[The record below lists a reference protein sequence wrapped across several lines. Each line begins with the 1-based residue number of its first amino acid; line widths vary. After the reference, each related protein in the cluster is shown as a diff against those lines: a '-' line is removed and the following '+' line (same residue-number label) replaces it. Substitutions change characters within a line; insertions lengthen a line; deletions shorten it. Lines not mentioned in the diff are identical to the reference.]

1 MRTGVV
7 WAAVSGTIACSC
19 LFLGSPALAQATQL
33 DVPAEDAGKSI
44 PELAR
49 QAGIQVVAPGAEL
62 HGFVTPAIK
71 GTYDAVAALK
81 LMLKGTG
88 LEVSRSPDGIITISQ
103 REKEDQEERQGMS
116 YQPKASVSILAL
128 LFGTLTGGAYAQADQ
143 QMETVVV
150 TGVRAS
156 LQSAQALKKDS
167 AQIEDSIVAEDIGKL
182 PDNNVIEALQHVTGV
197 QVSRNAAEANQLLI
211 RGLPDVATLLNGREI
226 FTSTGRYVSLQD
238 IPAEL
243 LQRVDVHKSA
253 QSTDLEGGIAG
264 LIDVRL
270 HRPFDFDG
278 LQIAGSARAIDSSL
292 SGHVDP
298 SASLLIS
305 DRWNTGI
312 GEIGLLFDVNYSKRH
327 YKEEI
332 LDNYISS
339 QSICCV
345 TGAVEPTGSTLPAG
359 TAFIPLT
366 EGGQSITGRRERAA
380 TDLSL
385 QWRPNSNTEVYAEL
399 FYTRYRNPNSADFFV
414 GLPWIGADASTATV
428 SPGTNEVKTVN
439 GGWYDLTSNQSFRA
453 KTDTYQLATGATWTG
468 DAMTLSTE
476 LDYTDSR
483 FAQTGYILDT
493 HYNPGA
499 PPSYEADFNYQGTGT
514 PYMNVPLASVTD
526 PTNMVFRQWYDQW
539 TKQTGNEID
548 WRADLT
554 YDLGAGSF
562 IKSIDAGVRI
572 ANRFAKNRGDN
583 TGGLDCD
590 ETMPAAGSAAAAGE
604 GAFYALDTA
613 KAHSTA
619 CYGYGNSNPSGP
631 NDSGEV
637 TLASLPGSYHVTGG
651 SIFDGK
657 FGITKWMN
665 ADPEYLFNHVGEIRA
680 LFGQATTPPPADPT
694 NSFDDREVS
703 YAGYVKA
710 NFAFDGIVPIDGNIG
725 LRVVDT
731 ESSMKGFVLQINTD
745 NTYTIVAQ
753 NKDKGTV
760 DWMPSINLRAKLQ
773 DDLFVRLA
781 ASRTVTRPTFAQL
794 NPGLALSN
802 STATLLG
809 SGTQGN
815 PNLTP
820 EKSANVDLSLEY
832 YFGPANILSGTVFYR
847 AVDGYIGSYVTPE
860 TIGGIVYQVTLP
872 ENGGSG
878 HIDGAEINYTQFF
891 DFLPGYFSGLGIQ
904 LNGTYVDGAFQN
916 ISKYSF
922 NTVGIYEYGPVSF
935 RVAYN
940 WRAGFNEGAAPGGG
954 QNPSTIYA
962 KSQPWLDLSASYK
975 WSDQLTFTFDATNLL
990 NSYFQDSFGK
1000 GSEGAVYPRDTRR
1013 FDQTI
1018 ELGLRYKL

>member
-1 MRTGVV
+1 MQWKNTLRFSASAIAMTF
-7 WAAVSGTIACSC
+7 VSG
-19 LFLGSPALAQATQL
+19 
-33 DVPAEDAGKSI
+33 
-44 PELAR
+44 
-49 QAGIQVVAPGAEL
+49 
-62 HGFVTPAIK
+62 
-71 GTYDAVAALK
+71 AAL
-81 LMLKGTG
+81 GQT
-88 LEVSRSPDGIITISQ
+88 
-103 REKEDQEERQGMS
+103 
-116 YQPKASVSILAL
+116 
-128 LFGTLTGGAYAQADQ
+128 DQ
-143 QMETVVV
+143 QLETVVV
-150 TGVRAS
+150 SGVRAS
-156 LQSAQALKKDS
+156 LQSAQDLKMNS
-167 AQIEDSIVAEDIGKL
+167 SQIVDSIVAQDIGKL
-182 PDNNVIEALQHVTGV
+182 PDNNVIEALQHVTGI

-278 LQIAGSARAIDSSL
+278 LEIAGGARAIDSML
-292 SGHVDP
+292 SDHIDP
-298 SASLLIS
+298 TASLLIS

-339 QSICCV
+339 QSV
-345 TGAVEPTGSTLPAG
+345 GPVTGSTGAG
-359 TAFIPLT
+359 GAANLPLT
-366 EGGQSITGRRERAA
+366 EGAQSILGRRERLA
-380 TDLSL
+380 TDVSL

-428 SPGTNEVKTVN
+428 FPGTNEVKTVKA
-439 GGWYDLTSNQSFRA
+439 GFYDLTSDQSYRA
-453 KTDTYQLATGATWTG
+453 KTDTYQFATGATWTG
-468 DAMTLSTE
+468 DSVTLSTE

-493 HYNPGA
+493 HYNPGD
-499 PPSYEADFNYQGTGT
+499 PPAYVADFNYQGTGT
-514 PYMNVPLASVTD
+514 PYMNVPTAAVTD
-526 PTNMVFRQWYDQW
+526 PTNMVMRQWYDQW
-539 TKQTGNEID
+539 VKQTGSEID
-548 WRADLT
+548 LRADIT
-554 YDLGAGSF
+554 YETGARVL
-562 IKSIDAGVRI
+562 KSVEAGFRY
-572 ANRFAKNRGDN
+572 ANRFARNRGDN
-583 TGGLDCD
+583 TGGQDCD
-590 ETMPAAGSAAAAGE
+590 SFPDPSSPYYAAQVARDASVACGNYHGNPGAGI
-604 GAFYALDTA
+604 
-613 KAHSTA
+613 
-619 CYGYGNSNPSGP
+619 
-631 NDSGEV
+631 
-637 TLASLPGSYHVTGG
+637 TLASYPGSYWITGG
-651 SIFDGK
+651 SMFDGK
-657 FGITKWMN
+657 FGITKWMDAN
-665 ADPEYLFNHVGEIRA
+665 PDWIFNNVGKIRT
-680 LFGQATTPPPADPT
+680 LFGQPAAGQPEDPT
-694 NSFDDREVS
+694 NSFDDREQS
-703 YAGYVKA
+703 YAAYVKGD
-710 NFAFDGIVPIDGNIG
+710 FEFGLGGLPVDGNIG

-731 ESSMKGFVLQINTD
+731 KSEMKGNTLVTTQTPTGYTFAYSATESSKE
-745 NTYTIVAQ
+745 VA
-753 NKDKGTV
+753 
-760 DWMPSINLRAKLQ
+760 DWMPSINLRAKLE
-773 DDLFVRLA
+773 DDLFVRVA

-794 NPGLALSN
+794 NPGLSLSA

-809 SGTQGN
+809 SGTSGN

-820 EKSANVDLSLEY
+820 EKSDNVDLSLEY
-832 YFGPANILSGTVFYR
+832 YFGPANIVSGTVFYR
-847 AVDGYIGSYVTPE
+847 AVDGYIGSYVTPQ

-872 ENGGSG
+872 ENGSSG

-891 DFLPGYFSGLGIQ
+891 DFLPGYWSGLGIQ
-904 LNGTYVDGAFQN
+904 LNGTYVDGVFQN

-954 QNPSTIYA
+954 QNPDTIYA

-990 NSYFQDSFGK
+990 DSYFQDSFGR
-1000 GSEGAVYPRDTRR
+1000 GSLGAVYPRDTRR